1 MAAMSQQPH
10 EPSGLRPAPPEDPP
24 PMHFYSG
31 RVDDDYVP
39 KDKPRQRGRTRTRD
53 NRTTFNLAEMSQHLH
68 PEDEKALDEGIIVSR
83 FSELQLPSW
92 NASLGVGLPN
102 PVGSMVDDQP
112 PKADT
117 PDDDE
122 VSIETVKDDE
132 EDLKIIHDGAVQA
145 VLTETGKW
153 ELPSGETPVTA
164 AQNTTDVAVAS
175 ASEGDYF
182 WSGAPLPRARLMPTT
197 KAAPRPKPSANRARV
212 TIATTSTSSAST
224 AAWASSMVSDIVRAN
239 ESARA
244 NMGAYE
250 RQAVDA
256 VALANPQDTDQ

>member
-1 MAAMSQQPH
+1 
-10 EPSGLRPAPPEDPP
+10 
-24 PMHFYSG
+24 
-31 RVDDDYVP
+31 
-39 KDKPRQRGRTRTRD
+39 
-53 NRTTFNLAEMSQHLH
+53 MSQHLQS
-68 PEDEKALDEGIIVSR
+68 EDARALDEGIIVSR

-102 PVGSMVDDQP
+102 PVGSMVDDP
-112 PKADT
+112 PREADT

-153 ELPSGETPVTA
+153 ELPSGETLVTA

-182 WSGAPLPRARLMPTT
+182 WNSAPLPRARLMPTT
-197 KAAPRPKPSANRARV
+197 KTAPRPKPSVNRARV
-212 TIATTSTSSAST
+212 ITATTSTSSAST
-224 AAWASSMVSDIVRAN
+224 AEIGRAH
-239 ESARA
+239 
-244 NMGAYE
+244 
-250 RQAVDA
+250 V
-256 VALANPQDTDQ
+256 

>member
-1 MAAMSQQPH
+1 
-10 EPSGLRPAPPEDPP
+10 
-24 PMHFYSG
+24 
-31 RVDDDYVP
+31 
-39 KDKPRQRGRTRTRD
+39 
-53 NRTTFNLAEMSQHLH
+53 
-68 PEDEKALDEGIIVSR
+68 
-83 FSELQLPSW
+83 
-92 NASLGVGLPN
+92 
-102 PVGSMVDDQP
+102 MVDDPPHKADTPDEDEISVQPLAEAQP

-122 VSIETVKDDE
+122 VSIETVEADE

-182 WSGAPLPRARLMPTT
+182 WNGAPLQRARLMPTT
-197 KAAPRPKPSANRARV
+197 KVAPRPKPSANRARV

-224 AAWASSMVSDIVRAN
+224 TAWASSMVSDIIGAN
-239 ESARA
+239 ESAST

-250 RQAVDA
+250 RQALEE
-256 VALANPQDTDQ
+256 VALVNPQDTEQESDYE